1 MELAKIGLTPQGA
14 FNASNAPYEYLDT
27 VTDNGKVYLSKKDN
41 NNDPLTNTLS
51 WEIWVE
57 SGEDGVDGTNAQ
69 SFIYKDD
76 IDNYAGLPS
85 AGNSVNDAYYNL
97 SDKKLYVFNGTSF
110 PADGNGIILKGEDGA
125 NGTAEIP
132 DWVAGNYAEKS
143 LVIKDNS
150 IWRVADGQTA
160 GVGDVPGVSDKWK
173 SLGCD
178 DEDVRKALKWFLEQ
192 QSGGT
197 EVLDKTFEISNVAS
211 YGNLYGIANNA
222 GKILIKDNTIIPI
235 TEAGT
240 YPNVW
245 KNIPTKAN
253 GIKKIIAKITPYGN
267 NPANPTNANIVGIK
281 GDGSVIPL
289 VLNPGAPPGVLTTY
303 DLDITEYESISIGM
317 AVIDSNPNTNTQ
329 TIEFYKVEGGQSL
342 ENSVK
347 DYIDEN
353 AGGIIS
359 PQFDPTATTEP
370 QGGKQIADWIL
381 SNEKPAGASSD
392 FEVVD
397 EWTFNCKSVTG
408 FQSNQYNTKS
418 IQFIDATGV
427 SKLLLTMPTKLTSA
441 EPGDVVYG
449 KKLDGT
455 FQTIYNLPNQNLND
469 FEVLIPQNTYLHI
482 YVNSYWFTGQ
492 NASGH
497 LVKVFRGSG
506 TQEKIYGDAKTVEAL
521 AKASKFFI
529 EAGAG
534 EEHTIVAGLSG
545 QYSEG
550 YDIYGSG
557 SYRNILAYPATG
569 VTKIKFTALTAAVSG
584 EQRPRTIYGK
594 KADGSFESIMDFKE
608 QDLVNFEVPIKP
620 NYFTHLY
627 VNYRVG
633 SQPTEIDMI
642 KEVDTTN
649 SIKKFIENNGGGSGI
664 SLGNTFISAESA
676 GLSTTKTAS
685 ENTALLNQLLED
697 NKSLGG
703 ALYFNRGTF
712 TLNDTIQVP
721 NTIQLIGT
729 GRSGTA
735 FTALNGLQ
743 NKPMFNVFK
752 VAGGDTNAG
761 INGFTL
767 NGNNIAGRGIQI
779 NSPSAFF
786 EYHDFNLW
794 DFTDY
799 AIFSDGGLI
808 FALRNIRIGGGNGG
822 VNITGSPTHFANHIK
837 FQDVQFA
844 SIKKLGVN
852 IQTGANIEFDHCDW
866 EQNGTTGDATTGN
879 VRAAALSV
887 LGEGV
892 DLTFNN
898 CWSEI
903 VNGGFWLNLSGASGV
918 TTFRDSMVWQVGGG
932 TAPVGI
938 INNGSKVLLTGS
950 TKLQGFTTDIR
961 TTNNGQTR
969 VDGFATVGT
978 HEETTGGTFKTNNA
992 SYI

>member
-1 MELAKIGLTPQGA
+1 MAI
-14 FNASNAPYEYLDT
+14 
-27 VTDNGKVYLSKKDN
+27 
-41 NNDPLTNTLS
+41 DP
-51 WEIWVE
+51 
-57 SGEDGVDGTNAQ
+57 
-69 SFIYKDD
+69 
-76 IDNYAGLPS
+76 
-85 AGNSVNDAYYNL
+85 
-97 SDKKLYVFNGTSF
+97 KL
-110 PADGNGIILKGEDGA
+110 
-125 NGTAEIP
+125 
-132 DWVAGNYAEKS
+132 
-143 LVIKDNS
+143 LVIKPVNELDSVTGLQAGELLFYDGSNNLKKIDIDTFNNLS
-150 IWRVADGQTA
+150 KTAKPLKPTDATPTQEGLHIPTQSGTYTNAGGLVAQEGYYTLFFFDGTTWTKSETKFPQAPANLRLWSALPFSKDEQVVKDSVIYIALENVLAT
-160 GVGDVPGVSDKWK
+160 DVPGVSAKWK
-173 SLGCD
+173 SLGSD

-192 QSGGT
+192 QSIIDI
-197 EVLDKTFEISNVAS
+197 LDKTFEISNTAS
-211 YGNLYGIANNA
+211 YGNLYGVANIS
-222 GKILIKDNTIIPI
+222 GQLLQKTNTTIPI
-235 TEAGT
+235 TEAGVSF
-240 YPNVW
+240 NVW
-245 KNIPTKAN
+245 KNIPTKTN
-253 GIKKIIAKITPYGN
+253 GIKKIIAKITTYGN
-267 NPANPTNANIVGIK
+267 PPANPTNANIVGIK
-281 GDGSVIPL
+281 ADGSVIPL
-289 VLNPGAPPGVLTTY
+289 VLNPGAPSGVLTTY
-303 DLDITEYESISIGM
+303 ELDITEYESISIGM
-317 AVIDSNPNTNTQ
+317 AVLDSNPISSTQ
-329 TIEFYKVEGGQSL
+329 SIEFYKTGTTTL
-342 ENSVK
+342 EDSVK
-347 DYIDEN
+347 IYIDEN
-353 AGGIIS
+353 SGSIS
-359 PQFDPTATTEP
+359 AVFNPTTTTEA
-370 QGGKQIADWIL
+370 QGGKQITDWIL
-381 SNEKPAGASSD
+381 ANEKPAGAGSD

-397 EWTFNCKSVTG
+397 EWTVNSKSVTG
-408 FQSNQYNTKS
+408 FQSNQYNAKS
-418 IQFIDATGV
+418 IQFIDAKGV
-427 SKLLLTMPTKLTSA
+427 SKLLLTMPTKLSAA

-455 FQTIYNLPNQNLND
+455 FQTIYNVPNQNLND

-482 YVNSYWFTGQ
+482 YVNSYWLNGQ
-492 NASGH
+492 NTSGH
-497 LVKVFRGSG
+497 LVKVFRGAG
-506 TQEKIYGDAKTVEAL
+506 AQEKIYGDAKTVDAL

-534 EEHTIVAGLSG
+534 EEHNIVTGLSG
-545 QYSEG
+545 QYSDG
-550 YDIYGSG
+550 DAIYGSG

-569 VTKIKFTALTAAVSG
+569 VTKIKFTALTAHVSG
-584 EQRPRTIYGK
+584 EAKPITIYGK
-594 KADGSFESIMDFKE
+594 KLDGTFESIMDYKQ

-642 KEVDTTN
+642 KEVDSTN

-729 GRSGTA
+729 GRAGTA

-743 NKPMFNVFK
+743 NKPMFNVYK

-761 INGFTL
+761 MNGFTL
-767 NGNNIAGRGIQI
+767 NGNDIAGRGIQI

-794 DFTDY
+794 RFNDY

-822 VNITGSPTHFANHIK
+822 VSITGSPTHFANHIK

-879 VRAAALSV
+879 VRSSALSV

-932 TAPVGI
+932 TSPVGI

-969 VDGFATVGT
+969 VDGFANVGT
-978 HEETTGGTFKTNNA
+978 HAETTGGTFKTNNA